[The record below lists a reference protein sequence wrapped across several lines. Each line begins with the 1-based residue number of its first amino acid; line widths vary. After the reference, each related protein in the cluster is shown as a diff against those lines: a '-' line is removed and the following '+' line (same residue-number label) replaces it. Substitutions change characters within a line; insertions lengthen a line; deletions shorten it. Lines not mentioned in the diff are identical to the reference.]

1 MNLTDQLHSHKG
13 RLICLQS
20 SLFWHESHK
29 WEKAAGKV
37 CLVLDVWEATKR
49 SRRTTNAATLA
60 ALNSMLDPVSQTSL
74 AVVQLL
80 IDGMTRW
87 VWVSQNDVQFL
98 RT

>member
-1 MNLTDQLHSHKG
+1 MNLTDQLRSHKG
-13 RLICLQS
+13 CLICLQS
-20 SLFWHESHK
+20 ALLWHESHK

-37 CLVLDVWEATKR
+37 CLVLDVCEVTRR
-49 SRRTTNAATLA
+49 SHRTTNAATLA
-60 ALNSMLDPVSQTSL
+60 ALNSMLEPVSLTSL

-80 IDGMTRW
+80 IDGMTHW